1 MHFASTSSGSPPTLT
16 VDIPFLAK
24 GTPLLCVFRVL
35 GFTTRSQL
43 EDFLW
48 DSLED
53 PRRPLFQ
60 SVYEDPAF
68 SETMDQV

>member
-1 MHFASTSSGSPPTLT
+1 MHFSSPFSGSPPTLV

-35 GFTTRSQL
+35 GFVSRSSL

-48 DSLED
+48 DTLDD
-53 PRRPLFQ
+53 PRRPLMQ
-60 SVYEDPAF
+60 
-68 SETMDQV
+68 TI